1 MSQGSGGPFSRARGC
16 SRLQFI
22 INPQDAQPTE
32 RRSCNTQCVPGPGRL
47 PGPGSFRGKM
57 VVKLKPG
64 ANCDARSSQ
73 RLQAVSGDGVTR
85 MNALM
90 LAWPRR

>member
-1 MSQGSGGPFSRARGC
+1 
-16 SRLQFI
+16 
-22 INPQDAQPTE
+22 
-32 RRSCNTQCVPGPGRL
+32 
-47 PGPGSFRGKM
+47 M

-73 RLQAVSGDGVTR
+73 RLQAVSGDGLTR